1 MIDRKILE
9 FIESLNEEEREELIK
24 NLRDN
29 KMTLYCDN
37 AIMWNEEILSHINCV
52 PIELEVNNGLTIKEL
67 VEKAHE
73 NAVNKGFWDNYKRAL
88 ILNPYVED
96 EENNRIRLALVN
108 EFLTLIASEVFE
120 AQAELRKGN
129 KEAFNEE
136 IADIFIRAAD
146 LCGGLEIDIEEEI
159 KKKMEKNKGREK
171 MHGKLF

>member
-9 FIESLNEEEREELIK
+9 FVESLNKEQKEELIK
-24 NLRDN
+24 NLVGE
-29 KMTLYCDN
+29 K
-37 AIMWNEEILSHINCV
+37 E
-52 PIELEVNNGLTIKEL
+52 LTINEL

-73 NAVNKGFWDNYKRAL
+73 NAVNKGFWEDYISIMLCQELMKKEGKTVKRKMDKKFEMAL
-88 ILNPYVED
+88 I
-96 EENNRIRLALVN
+96 N

-136 IADIFIRAAD
+136 IADIFIRSAD
-146 LCGGLEIDIEEEI
+146 LVGGLGIDIEEEI
-159 KKKMEKNKGREK
+159 KKKMEYNKGREK